1 MKCSFVLLLNFLVFS
16 SVYAVTDIYVSFD
29 ATQPSFYRFYNQE
42 GVILSTLEAGDE
54 YVLNV
59 NSVGGHPLHIP
70 PYGTFFTGQ
79 NVQFTA
85 TEDINYRCYYHSYM
99 SGTLSVAST
108 STTSTVVE
116 PLNSYQTNVNFISH
130 NGANVYTLN
139 DNTSYVEEYGIYDG
153 VYTFKSVP
161 ETHPLAIVDDS
172 GFIEYH
178 GTLNNKVRGAD
189 GRDYYYGDVTIKV
202 TGDFG
207 NASLACAYHGAMGGT
222 DMLVYGSDYELPSQL
237 EYVLNTYTSE
247 DLSTW
252 DLSHTESVYTTESKN
267 FIKTTLDASN

>member
-1 MKCSFVLLLNFLVFS
+1 MKCLFVLLLNFLVFS

-42 GVILSTLEAGDE
+42 GNILSTLEAGDD
-54 YVLNV
+54 YVLHV
-59 NSVGGHPLHIP
+59 NNVGGHPLRFGSF
-70 PYGTFFTGQ
+70 GTYYTGYAF
-79 NVQFTA
+79 QFTA
-85 TEDINYRCYYHSYM
+85 TEDINYRCLYHSYM
-99 SGTLSVAST
+99 SGTLSVTSTST
-108 STTSTVVE
+108 STTTE
-116 PLNSYQTNVNFISH
+116 ALNSYQTNVNFISH

-252 DLSHTESVYTTESKN
+252 NLSHTESVYTTESKN

>member
-1 MKCSFVLLLNFLVFS
+1 MKCLFVLLLNFLVFS
-16 SVYAVTDIYVSFD
+16 SVYAATDIYVDLDFS
-29 ATQPSFYRFYNQE
+29 QPGYYRFYNQE
-42 GVILSTLEAGDE
+42 GDILSTLEAGDE
-54 YVLNV
+54 YVLTAN
-59 NSVGGHPLHIP
+59 NVGGHPLVFGSYDTLYSGDLVP
-70 PYGTFFTGQ
+70 
-79 NVQFTA
+79 FTA
-85 TEDINYRCYYHSYM
+85 TEDINYRCLYHSTM
-99 SGTLSVAST
+99 RGTLSVTST
-108 STTSTVVE
+108 STTAE

-222 DMLVYGSDYELPSQL
+222 DMLVYGSEYELPSQL

-247 DLSTW
+247 DLITW

-267 FIKTTLDASN
+267 FMKPTLDASN